1 MGLPLKF
8 ASERG
13 SERPSTAG
21 RGRSIRATIGSL
33 AAAVLA
39 SATLASAPVMA
50 APSATVT
57 GARAWQHPDH
67 TRLVLEL
74 TAPVE
79 FALFTLAEPR
89 RLVID
94 FPELAFALAPDWF
107 ADGGVGAIT
116 DIRYGL
122 FEPGKSRIVVDLAQ
136 PVAVR
141 SAFLIEPMEGYSD
154 RFVLDLA
161 PIDAATF
168 AQQARLNRPK
178 QSVAPPVIA
187 PPVVIDLP
195 ARSDGKHVIVI
206 DAGHGGVD
214 PGAIAANGM
223 YEKRIALAAARELA
237 LCLLATGRYH
247 VVMTRDRDIFLPLR
261 KRVAIARDSGG
272 ELFLSSHADSMTDA
286 SVRGTHVYSL
296 SKKASD
302 AEAEALAAKENKAD
316 LIAGLNLADYSS
328 DVHTILLD
336 LSQRETNN
344 TSAEVAN
351 GFVEIFA
358 DRGIRSL
365 SRPHRQAGFAVL
377 KAPDVPSVLIEL
389 GFLSNKRDAAM
400 LATPKGRA
408 PIVEAIVAATEFF
421 FATRAA
427 QNQ

>member
-1 MGLPLKF
+1 MGLPLKNMVDWR
-8 ASERG
+8 SN
-13 SERPSTAG
+13 RPANGG
-21 RGRSIRATIGSL
+21 RGRPIRAAIARFVAASL
-33 AAAVLA
+33 VPAI
-39 SATLASAPVMA
+39 LASAPAMA
-50 APSATVT
+50 GPSVTVT
-57 GARAWQHPDH
+57 GARAWQHPDY
-67 TRLVLEL
+67 TRLVLEIS
-74 TAPVE
+74 APVE

-94 FPELAFALAPDWF
+94 FPELAFALAPNLF
-107 ADGGVGAIT
+107 ADGGVGAIA

-122 FEPGKSRIVVDLAQ
+122 FEPGKSRMVIDLAQ
-136 PVAVR
+136 PVTVR

-168 AQQARLNRPK
+168 AQQARLNRPM
-178 QSVAPPVIA
+178 QTAAAPAIA
-187 PPVVIDLP
+187 PPVADLP
-195 ARSDGKHVIVI
+195 ARSDGKHVIVV

-214 PGAIAANGM
+214 PGAIAATGM

-237 LCLLATGRYH
+237 LRLLATGRYH

-261 KRVAIARDSGG
+261 KRVAIARNSGG
-272 ELFLSSHADSMTDA
+272 ELFLSIHADSMKDA
-286 SVRGTHVYSL
+286 SVRGSHVYSL

-302 AEAEALAAKENKAD
+302 AEAEALAAKENKSD
-316 LIAGLNLADYSS
+316 LIAGLDLADYSS

-351 GFVEIFA
+351 RFVESFA
-358 DRGIRSL
+358 DKGIRSL

-389 GFLSNKRDAAM
+389 GFLSNPQDAAM

-408 PIVEAIVAATEFF
+408 PIVEAIVAATEKF
-421 FATRAA
+421 FATRTA
-427 QNQ
+427 QSQ

>member
-1 MGLPLKF
+1 MDLPLKITVDWR
-8 ASERG
+8 SH
-13 SERPSTAG
+13 RPSNGG
-21 RGRSIRATIGSL
+21 RGQPIRAAIARL
-33 AAAVLA
+33 AAAVLVPA
-39 SATLASAPVMA
+39 ILAA
-50 APSATVT
+50 APAVAEPPATVT
-57 GARAWQHPDH
+57 GARAWQHPDY
-67 TRLVLEL
+67 TRLVLEIS
-74 TAPVE
+74 APVE

-94 FPELAFALAPDWF
+94 FPELAFALASNLF
-107 ADGGVGAIT
+107 ADGGGGAIA

-122 FEPGKSRIVVDLAQ
+122 FEPGKSRMVIDLAQ

-141 SAFLIEPMEGYSD
+141 SAFLIAPMEGYSD

-168 AQQARLNRPK
+168 AQQARLNRPR
-178 QSVAPPVIA
+178 QSAATPVIA
-187 PPVVIDLP
+187 PPVADLP
-195 ARSDGKHVIVI
+195 ARSDGKHVIVV

-214 PGAIAANGM
+214 PGAIAATGM
-223 YEKRIALAAARELA
+223 YEKRIALAAAREIA
-237 LCLLATGRYH
+237 LRLLATGRYH

-261 KRVAIARDSGG
+261 KRVAIARNSGG
-272 ELFLSSHADSMTDA
+272 ELFLSIHADSMNDT

-344 TSAEVAN
+344 TSADVAN
-351 GFVEIFA
+351 RFVESFA
-358 DRGIRSL
+358 DKGIRSL

-389 GFLSNKRDAAM
+389 GFLSNPRDAAM

-408 PIVEAIVAATEFF
+408 PIVEAIVAATENF
-421 FATRAA
+421 FATRTA